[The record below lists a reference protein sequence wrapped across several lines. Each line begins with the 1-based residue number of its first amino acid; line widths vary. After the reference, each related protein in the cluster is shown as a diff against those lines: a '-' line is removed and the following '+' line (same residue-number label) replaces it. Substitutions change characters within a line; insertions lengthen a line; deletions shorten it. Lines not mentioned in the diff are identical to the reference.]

1 MNIKEDYKKALEDV
15 SSDLQEQHDIL
26 CKWSNQIYSDTH
38 GIILTILS
46 DAMSQIIETIKT
58 VDKAKD
64 AYPDIQTKELTIS
77 QAEDQLNGERRWF
90 NEKVIV
96 YKIISEQ
103 KEEIK
108 NEESNSN

>member
-1 MNIKEDYKKALEDV
+1 MSTKEDYKKTLEDV

-38 GIILTILS
+38 GMILTILS

-64 AYPDIQTKELTIS
+64 AYPDIQIKELTIS
-77 QAEDQLNGERRWF
+77 QAEDWLNDEKRRGF
-90 NEKVIV
+90 DKKVIV

-103 KEEIK
+103 KENK
-108 NEESNSN
+108 G